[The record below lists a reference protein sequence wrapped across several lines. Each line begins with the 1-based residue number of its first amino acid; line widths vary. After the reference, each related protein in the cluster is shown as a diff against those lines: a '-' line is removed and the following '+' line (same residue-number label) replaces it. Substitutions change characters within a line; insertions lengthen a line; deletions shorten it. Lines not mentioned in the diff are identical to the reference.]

1 MNPQISL
8 RAHRAAQSQRVSICQ
23 LCEFSSAQPRR
34 SFPAG
39 RLTTTPR
46 KSAPERPLVSPTT
59 RMSLPQRLTCQP
71 ASLRYKSRQA
81 SFIGQNTLKTET
93 AAVEESRSE
102 ETPDTKSDDATSATS
117 PLSLREITLMTQ
129 SCTQTASELLARS
142 EVPDNEEVEKILLHF
157 KEAAQAIAPYW
168 DLRDENP
175 SSGEGNALSSLLEMQ
190 ETDGLATQMHDVE
203 ETLRRLADQI
213 SHTMTQ
219 IIKDEKVFISPKAL
233 EHYVRA
239 QCTLNRAEHLPEI
252 FHLYANKPIPEE
264 KSSPPKFHKAN
275 PKDVNSAVSED
286 LANQAIDV
294 AIKQKNLPLVL
305 AMIDNT
311 FCAPAFHRAKVFRKA
326 AVPLAGLAAA
336 PAACFTLA
344 SWASTLQN
352 TMDPS
357 TATGIAFAASLA
369 YVAGTSSIGILAIT
383 TANDQMKRVTWL
395 PGIPLRHR
403 WLREEERAALD
414 KVACAWGFQ
423 DPYMHGEET
432 GEEWESLR
440 EFIGMRGMILDK
452 TELME
457 GMQ

>member
-1 MNPQISL
+1 MNRIPS
-8 RAHRAAQSQRVSICQ
+8 RAHRSSQAQRAVICHF
-23 LCEFSSAQPRR
+23 CEFSTSIPRR
-34 SFPAG
+34 ALPLARLAG
-39 RLTTTPR
+39 KPVLRASESNFVLQ
-46 KSAPERPLVSPTT
+46 SSRPNVPQQYAYT
-59 RMSLPQRLTCQP
+59 LPGT
-71 ASLRYKSRQA
+71 RYKSQLVSKKA
-81 SFIGQNTLKTET
+81 EKPVET
-93 AAVEESRSE
+93 GPNPEQLSGTNHDNGTIDTTHHSLEDLVKIAISCQSSAYRLLGSAQVPENQDVEKVLLQCE
-102 ETPDTKSDDATSATS
+102 
-117 PLSLREITLMTQ
+117 
-129 SCTQTASELLARS
+129 QTARS
-142 EVPDNEEVEKILLHF
+142 LS
-157 KEAAQAIAPYW
+157 PYW
-168 DLRDENP
+168 DVRDDN
-175 SSGEGNALSSLLEMQ
+175 STSGDGNAISSLLEMEEKQ
-190 ETDGLATQMHDVE
+190 GSRTQRDEIEQVLRGLAD
-203 ETLRRLADQI
+203 RL
-213 SHTMTQ
+213 SEVMTQ
-219 IIKDEKVFISPKAL
+219 LVKDEKVFISPKAL
-233 EHYVRA
+233 ELYVKA
-239 QCTLNRAEHLPEI
+239 QCVLQQVEHLPEV

-275 PKDVNSAVSED
+275 PKDVNSAVSAE
-286 LANQAIDV
+286 LANQAIDI

-311 FCAPAFHRAKVFRKA
+311 FCAPAFHRAKIFRKA

-344 SWASTLQN
+344 SWASTFQN

-395 PGIPLRHR
+395 PGVPLRHR

-432 GEEWESLR
+432 GEEWDSLR

>member
-1 MNPQISL
+1 VLQSSRLNVPQQSTYTL
-8 RAHRAAQSQRVSICQ
+8 AASR
-23 LCEFSSAQPRR
+23 F
-34 SFPAG
+34 
-39 RLTTTPR
+39 
-46 KSAPERPLVSPTT
+46 
-59 RMSLPQRLTCQP
+59 
-71 ASLRYKSRQA
+71 KSRLASQQA
-81 SFIGQNTLKTET
+81 EKPVET
-93 AAVEESRSE
+93 DPSPEQLSGTNNDNGAIETTHRSLDDLVKMAIRCQSNSYRLLGSDQVPENQYVEEVLLQCE
-102 ETPDTKSDDATSATS
+102 
-117 PLSLREITLMTQ
+117 
-129 SCTQTASELLARS
+129 QTARS
-142 EVPDNEEVEKILLHF
+142 LS
-157 KEAAQAIAPYW
+157 PYW
-168 DLRDENP
+168 DVRDDN
-175 SSGEGNALSSLLEMQ
+175 STTGDGNAISSLLEM
-190 ETDGLATQMHDVE
+190 EEKRGSTTQRHEVE
-203 ETLRRLADQI
+203 QALHALADQL
-213 SHTMTQ
+213 SGVMTQ
-219 IIKDEKVFISPKAL
+219 LIKDEKVFISPTAL
-233 EHYVRA
+233 ERYVRA
-239 QCTLNRAEHLPEI
+239 QCILNRAEHLPEV

-275 PKDVNSAVSED
+275 PKDVNSAVSAE

-311 FCAPAFHRAKVFRKA
+311 FCAPAFHRAKIFRKA
-326 AVPLAGLAAA
+326 AVPLVGLAAA

-344 SWASTLQN
+344 SWASTFQN

-395 PGIPLRHR
+395 PGVPLRHR

-432 GEEWESLR
+432 GEEWDSLR

>member
-1 MNPQISL
+1 MEPES
-8 RAHRAAQSQRVSICQ
+8 
-23 LCEFSSAQPRR
+23 SSAENPSEQLSGTNTDDGVNEMPHYSLEDLVKMTRDCEAAALNLLE
-34 SFPAG
+34 SGEVPANKDVEDA
-39 RLTTTPR
+39 L
-46 KSAPERPLVSPTT
+46 
-59 RMSLPQRLTCQP
+59 
-71 ASLRYKSRQA
+71 
-81 SFIGQNTLKTET
+81 LKC
-93 AAVEESRSE
+93 E
-102 ETPDTKSDDATSATS
+102 ETVKS
-117 PLSLREITLMTQ
+117 LS
-129 SCTQTASELLARS
+129 
-142 EVPDNEEVEKILLHF
+142 
-157 KEAAQAIAPYW
+157 PYW
-168 DLRDENP
+168 DLRDDK
-175 SSGEGNALSSLLEMQ
+175 STSGDGNAISSLLEMEEKQ
-190 ETDGLATQMHDVE
+190 GSATQPHEVE
-203 ETLRRLADQI
+203 EALRGLTDRVSD
-213 SHTMTQ
+213 SMTQ
-219 IIKDEKVFISPKAL
+219 IIKDEKVFISPTAL
-233 EHYVRA
+233 ERYVGA
-239 QCTLNRAEHLPEI
+239 QCVLNRAEHLPEV

-264 KSSPPKFHKAN
+264 KSNPPKFHKAN
-275 PKDVNSAVSED
+275 PKDVNSAVSAE

-344 SWASTLQN
+344 SWAATFQN

-369 YVAGTSSIGILAIT
+369 YVAGTSSMGILAIT

-395 PGIPLRHR
+395 SGVPLRHR

-414 KVACAWGFQ
+414 KVGCAWGFQ

-432 GEEWESLR
+432 GEEWDSLR

>member
-1 MNPQISL
+1 MNRIPL
-8 RAHRAAQSQRVSICQ
+8 RAHRGTQSQRAAICQ
-23 LCEFSSAQPRR
+23 LCEFSSSTSRRALPLARFAVHHQSRDSSSSLALQPSR
-34 SFPAG
+34 PNV
-39 RLTTTPR
+39 P
-46 KSAPERPLVSPTT
+46 RPLTCSVSAT
-59 RMSLPQRLTCQP
+59 
-71 ASLRYKSRQA
+71 RYKSRIA
-81 SFIGQNTLKTET
+81 SRKADKPVENDLSPEQLSGAKDANGTSEASHRSLEELVNMTTDCEATALGLLGSSQVPENKDVENALLKCEET
-93 AAVEESRSE
+93 ARS
-102 ETPDTKSDDATSATS
+102 
-117 PLSLREITLMTQ
+117 LS
-129 SCTQTASELLARS
+129 
-142 EVPDNEEVEKILLHF
+142 
-157 KEAAQAIAPYW
+157 PYW
-168 DLRDENP
+168 DLRDDN
-175 SSGEGNALSSLLEMQ
+175 STSGEGNAISSLLEMEENQ
-190 ETDGLATQMHDVE
+190 GSATQRHEVEEVLRGLADRVS
-203 ETLRRLADQI
+203 DI
-213 SHTMTQ
+213 MTR
-219 IIKDEKVFISPKAL
+219 IIKDEKVFISPTAL
-233 EHYVRA
+233 QCYVHA
-239 QCTLNRAEHLPEI
+239 QCILNRAEHLPEV

-275 PKDVNSAVSED
+275 PKDVNSAVSAE

-294 AIKQKNLPLVL
+294 AIKQKNLSLVL
-305 AMIDNT
+305 ALIDNT

-326 AVPLAGLAAA
+326 AVPLVGLAAA

-344 SWASTLQN
+344 SWASTFQN

-395 PGIPLRHR
+395 PGVPLRHR

-432 GEEWESLR
+432 GEEWDSLR

>member
-1 MNPQISL
+1 MESPRPEQLSGSNGANGANEAPET
-8 RAHRAAQSQRVSICQ
+8 AHRSLEELIQMTVA
-23 LCEFSSAQPRR
+23 CESTAM
-34 SFPAG
+34 
-39 RLTTTPR
+39 RL
-46 KSAPERPLVSPTT
+46 L
-59 RMSLPQRLTCQP
+59 
-71 ASLRYKSRQA
+71 
-81 SFIGQNTLKTET
+81 
-93 AAVEESRSE
+93 
-102 ETPDTKSDDATSATS
+102 
-117 PLSLREITLMTQ
+117 
-129 SCTQTASELLARS
+129 ASEQ
-142 EVPDNEEVEKILLHF
+142 VPDNQDVVDVFLQC
-157 KEAAQAIAPYW
+157 EATARSLSPYW
-168 DLRDENP
+168 DLRDE
-175 SSGEGNALSSLLEMQ
+175 SSTSGEGNAISSLLEMEEKRGSTTQ
-190 ETDGLATQMHDVE
+190 RHEVEEVLRGLADRVS
-203 ETLRRLADQI
+203 DI
-213 SHTMTQ
+213 MTQ
-219 IIKDEKVFISPKAL
+219 IIKDEKVFISPTAL
-233 EHYVRA
+233 ERYVGA
-239 QCTLNRAEHLPEI
+239 QCILNRADHLPEA
-252 FHLYANKPIPEE
+252 FHLYANKSIPEE

-275 PKDVNSAVSED
+275 PKDVNSAVSAE

-311 FCAPAFHRAKVFRKA
+311 FCAPAFHRAKILRKA

-344 SWASTLQN
+344 SWASTFQN

-395 PGIPLRHR
+395 PGVPLRHR

-432 GEEWESLR
+432 GEEWDSLR
-440 EFIGMRGMILDK
+440 EFLGMRGMILDK

>member
-1 MNPQISL
+1 MNRIPL
-8 RAHRAAQSQRVSICQ
+8 RARRGAQHHRAAICQ
-23 LCEFSSAQPRR
+23 FCEFSTSTSRPALPFARLAADPQSRASRSNLGLQPSR
-34 SFPAG
+34 PNG
-39 RLTTTPR
+39 PR
-46 KSAPERPLVSPTT
+46 QLASPLAAT
-59 RMSLPQRLTCQP
+59 
-71 ASLRYKSRQA
+71 RYKSRLA
-81 SFIGQNTLKTET
+81 SQKAGKPVEPESSSAENPSEQLSGTNTDDGVNEMPHYSLEDLVKMTRDCE
-93 AAVEESRSE
+93 AAALNLLES
-102 ETPDTKSDDATSATS
+102 
-117 PLSLREITLMTQ
+117 
-129 SCTQTASELLARS
+129 S
-142 EVPDNEEVEKILLHF
+142 EVPANKDVEDALLKCEETVKSLS
-157 KEAAQAIAPYW
+157 PYW
-168 DLRDENP
+168 DLRDDK
-175 SSGEGNALSSLLEMQ
+175 STSGDGNAISSLLEMEEKQ
-190 ETDGLATQMHDVE
+190 GSATQPHEVEEALRGLADRVS
-203 ETLRRLADQI
+203 D
-213 SHTMTQ
+213 SMTQ
-219 IIKDEKVFISPKAL
+219 IIKDKKVFISPTAL
-233 EHYVRA
+233 ERYVGA
-239 QCTLNRAEHLPEI
+239 QCVLNRAEHLPEV

-264 KSSPPKFHKAN
+264 KSNPPKFHKAN
-275 PKDVNSAVSED
+275 PKDVNSAVSAE

-344 SWASTLQN
+344 SWAATFQN

-369 YVAGTSSIGILAIT
+369 YVAGTSSMGILAIT

-395 PGIPLRHR
+395 SGVPLRHR

-414 KVACAWGFQ
+414 KVGCAWGFQ

-432 GEEWESLR
+432 GEEWDSLR

>member
-1 MNPQISL
+1 VASQKAKDPVETDASSEQHSGTNNDDGAIETTHRSL
-8 RAHRAAQSQRVSICQ
+8 EDLVKMT
-23 LCEFSSAQPRR
+23 LGCESTAL
-34 SFPAG
+34 
-39 RLTTTPR
+39 RLLGSDKVPSNQDVEDILL
-46 KSAPERPLVSPTT
+46 KYE
-59 RMSLPQRLTCQP
+59 
-71 ASLRYKSRQA
+71 QA
-81 SFIGQNTLKTET
+81 
-93 AAVEESRSE
+93 
-102 ETPDTKSDDATSATS
+102 
-117 PLSLREITLMTQ
+117 
-129 SCTQTASELLARS
+129 ARS
-142 EVPDNEEVEKILLHF
+142 LS
-157 KEAAQAIAPYW
+157 PYW
-168 DLRDENP
+168 DLRDDN
-175 SSGEGNALSSLLEMQ
+175 STSGDGNAISSLLEMEEKQ
-190 ETDGLATQMHDVE
+190 GSKTQRHEVE
-203 ETLRRLADQI
+203 QALRALADRVSDI
-213 SHTMTQ
+213 MTK

-233 EHYVRA
+233 EHYVGA
-239 QCTLNRAEHLPEI
+239 QCVLNRAEHLPEV

-264 KSSPPKFHKAN
+264 KSSPPKFHTAN
-275 PKDVNSAVSED
+275 PKDVNSAVSAE

-326 AVPLAGLAAA
+326 AVPLAGLAVA

-344 SWASTLQN
+344 SWASTFQN

-432 GEEWESLR
+432 GEEWDSLR

>member
-1 MNPQISL
+1 MNRIPL
-8 RAHRAAQSQRVSICQ
+8 RAHRGTQSQRAAICQ
-23 LCEFSSAQPRR
+23 FCEFSSTPRR
-34 SFPAG
+34 ALPLP
-39 RLTTTPR
+39 RLAANPQSR
-46 KSAPERPLVSPTT
+46 ASSSNLALQPSRPNILQP
-59 RMSLPQRLTCQP
+59 LTCSASATRYTSRIASQKAEQP
-71 ASLRYKSRQA
+71 VETDLNSEQLSRTTDDNGTSETSHRSLEELVKMTMDCEATALGLLESSQVPENKDVEDA
-81 SFIGQNTLKTET
+81 LLKCEET
-93 AAVEESRSE
+93 ARS
-102 ETPDTKSDDATSATS
+102 
-117 PLSLREITLMTQ
+117 LS
-129 SCTQTASELLARS
+129 
-142 EVPDNEEVEKILLHF
+142 
-157 KEAAQAIAPYW
+157 PYW
-168 DLRDENP
+168 DLRDDN
-175 SSGEGNALSSLLEMQ
+175 STSGEGNAISSLLEMEEKQ
-190 ETDGLATQMHDVE
+190 GSATQRHEVE
-203 ETLRRLADQI
+203 EVLRGLTDRVSDI
-213 SHTMTQ
+213 MTQ
-219 IIKDEKVFISPKAL
+219 IIKDEKVFISPAAL
-233 EHYVRA
+233 ERYVGA
-239 QCTLNRAEHLPEI
+239 QCVLNRAEHLPEV

-275 PKDVNSAVSED
+275 PKDVNSAISAE

-344 SWASTLQN
+344 SWASTFQT

-369 YVAGTSSIGILAIT
+369 YVAGTSSMGILAIT

-395 PGIPLRHR
+395 PGVPLRHR

-423 DPYMHGEET
+423 DPYMHGEEI
-432 GEEWESLR
+432 GEEWDSLR
-440 EFIGMRGMILDK
+440 ELIGMRGMILDK